1 MPHCL
6 VHRSWTL
13 KGVIQLAMKKERRP
27 PHKYHLQSNRHWFAK
42 AKAVLIELT
51 AFVSL
56 LLVLIKIIVTELHSL
71 LR

>member
-1 MPHCL
+1 
-6 VHRSWTL
+6 
-13 KGVIQLAMKKERRP
+13 MKKERRP